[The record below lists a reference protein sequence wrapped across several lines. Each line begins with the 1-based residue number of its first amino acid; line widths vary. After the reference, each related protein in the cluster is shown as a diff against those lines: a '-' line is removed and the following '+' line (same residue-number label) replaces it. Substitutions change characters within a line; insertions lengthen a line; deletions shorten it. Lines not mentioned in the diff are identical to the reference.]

1 MARLDTIERLCHSVV
16 FSSIARLQQ
25 NFGRPPSYRYI
36 LYSAAGASLM
46 WKSVVSSPCHRTHP
60 YITKGALHP
69 KISYGLK
76 KRVGHLKKVG
86 SAAAHNP
93 DILARTI
100 HVLAFGSPAFL
111 MRLGATSLQ
120 SSASGT
126 PIPITTSNR
135 ALANSGMAGQLK
147 RLVNGLV
154 AGGHCHRLWHS
165 VLGGN

>member
-1 MARLDTIERLCHSVV
+1 LGDHPRTGTFFILRLGHADAEISGLFSVSPNASV
-16 FSSIARLQQ
+16 YNEGCSASQ
-25 NFGRPPSYRYI
+25 NFVLPQ
-36 LYSAAGASLM
+36 
-46 WKSVVSSPCHRTHP
+46 
-60 YITKGALHP
+60 
-69 KISYGLK
+69 

-100 HVLAFGSPAFL
+100 HVLAFGSPALL